1 MVTKKESLE
10 RLGSVRLFD
19 GLSKADI
26 RILYEIT
33 KIVHHDEGHTI
44 ISEGDQGAGFQLILE
59 GEARVV
65 RGGRTVAR
73 LGPGEFYGEMA
84 LIDQGARTATVI
96 AATPLTVLALRGV
109 GLSTAGEAP
118 AGDGL
123 EAAGTSD
130 RPVAR
135 GPEATGHAAGLKEG
149 SLGLVSNPGPMGQ
162 RQGTLHVRFAHGQNP
177 ICGQLAGC

>member
-19 GLSKADI
+19 GLSRADI

-33 KIVHHDEGHTI
+33 KIVQHDEGHTI

-59 GEARVV
+59 GEARVA

-96 AATPLTVLALRGV
+96 AVTPLTVLAIAAWDFRPLVKRRPEMAWKLLVHLTGRLR
-109 GLSTAGEAP
+109 EAQKQQD
-118 AGDGL
+118 AL
-123 EAAGTSD
+123 RA
-130 RPVAR
+130 
-135 GPEATGHAAGLKEG
+135 
-149 SLGLVSNPGPMGQ
+149 
-162 RQGTLHVRFAHGQNP
+162 
-177 ICGQLAGC
+177 

>member
-44 ISEGDQGAGFQLILE
+44 ISEGDQAAGFQLILE

-96 AATPLTVLALRGV
+96 AATPLTVLAIAAWDFRPLVKRRPEMAWKLLVHLTGRLR
-109 GLSTAGEAP
+109 EAQKQQD
-118 AGDGL
+118 AL
-123 EAAGTSD
+123 RS
-130 RPVAR
+130 
-135 GPEATGHAAGLKEG
+135 
-149 SLGLVSNPGPMGQ
+149 
-162 RQGTLHVRFAHGQNP
+162 
-177 ICGQLAGC
+177 